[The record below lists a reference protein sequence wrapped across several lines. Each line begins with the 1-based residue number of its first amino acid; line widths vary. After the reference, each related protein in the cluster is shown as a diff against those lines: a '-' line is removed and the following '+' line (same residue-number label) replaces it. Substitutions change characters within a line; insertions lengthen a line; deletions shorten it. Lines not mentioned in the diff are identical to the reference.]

1 MTKAKVQ
8 ILAIWLV
15 VWSMPRSHAAKVE
28 TPSNETKCSL
38 ALGNPRN
45 GYELPIPTFMRS
57 DYELTRVFPQF
68 LFQRFSPENHIY
80 VFIGSSLTPEYA
92 FMEEYRETHPEII
105 AVNIPLSSP
114 IHPPSHSDLVDSE
127 EQIVEHFDRFL
138 NKENLATGR
147 TLVVIDYTI
156 SGSSLLNSGLR
167 LAYYLKM
174 TKLEN
179 PIIMIAFKP
188 NFLEEMIASWKGLF
202 APLLPPLETFNSP
215 VVPDRGGYWPTYWR
229 KYGKFRFS
237 TDQGYTAPE
246 GPFPEFLQL
255 RKQIKR
261 YLDEDAVLAKNPIKS
276 EDHSVSTIR
285 VGEPVAPRELL
296 EAWRK

>member
-1 MTKAKVQ
+1 MTKVKASG
-8 ILAIWLV
+8 LAVCFAI
-15 VWSMPRSHAAKVE
+15 SFMPRSHAAKYE
-28 TPSNETKCSL
+28 IPSNETKCSHV
-38 ALGNPRN
+38 LGNVRN
-45 GYELPIPTFMRS
+45 RHEPLTPEFSRREYELSQI
-57 DYELTRVFPQF
+57 FPHY
-68 LFQRFSPENHIY
+68 LFQRFPPKNHVYI
-80 VFIGSSLTPEYA
+80 FIGSSLTPEYA
-92 FMEEYRETHPEII
+92 FVEEYRETHPEIM

-114 IHPPSHSDLVDSE
+114 LGPPKYSDLADSE
-127 EQIVEHFDRFL
+127 PQIIEHFDRFL

-179 PIIMIAFKP
+179 PIIMVAFKP
-188 NFLEEMIASWKGLF
+188 NFLEGMIASWKGLL

-276 EDHSVSTIR
+276 EDHSVSTMR